1 MNDIHIGNFILEGDR
16 LVAYGRMALIALL
29 VLLATWVLA
38 RAAKWAFAKLVETV
52 PLLRRETGTG
62 ESFGLS
68 LGRIVSLLIW
78 LLGLVAIL
86 NVLNLGSV
94 TGPMETMLNNAMGFI
109 PNIIGAG
116 LILFIGHMLA
126 RIAKEL
132 VETILSTVDF
142 DRWAN
147 RGGID
152 QITGNS
158 TISRTIGTIVYIL
171 IIIPVIIAALQAL
184 QIEAISNPLVAM
196 LTRILDAVPAIIG
209 ASLVLGIGYVIARWV
224 AAMTQEVIAGLGADQ
239 SIGALGLLPAN
250 VQLSAVVSK
259 VVMVTVLLVAAIAAT
274 RLLDFPEL
282 TAVVDEVLRLG
293 GAIVFGGVIIA
304 AGFLIANFLATLI
317 SGAGG
322 DSLGTRLVRY
332 ATILLFSAMGLKYMG
347 IADSI
352 IEMAFGALVI
362 GGAAAAAIAFGL
374 GGRDAAA
381 RVLDDMRARP
391 ASPAAPRDKKAAPP
405 AD

>member
-1 MNDIHIGNFILEGDR
+1 M
-16 LVAYGRMALIALL
+16 AYGRVAIVALL
-29 VLLATWVLA
+29 ILLVTWILA
-38 RAAKWAFAKLVETV
+38 KAAKWAFAKLVDTI
-52 PLLRRETGTG
+52 PALRRTTGAG
-62 ESFGLS
+62 ESIGLS

-78 LLGLVAIL
+78 LFGLVAIL
-86 NVLNLGSV
+86 NILNLGSV
-94 TGPMETMLNNAMGFI
+94 TGPMETMLDNAMGFI

-132 VETILSTVDF
+132 VETVLATVDF

-147 RGGID
+147 RGGVER
-152 QITGNS
+152 ITGNS
-158 TISRTIGTIVYIL
+158 TISRTIGTVVYVL
-171 IIIPVIIAALQAL
+171 IIIPVVIAALQTL
-184 QIEAISNPLVAM
+184 QIESISTPLVIM
-196 LTRILDAVPAIIG
+196 LTEILDAVPAIIG
-209 ASLVLGIGYVIARWV
+209 ASLVLGIGFVIARWV
-224 AAMTQEVIAGLGADQ
+224 AEVTQELVAGLGADR
-239 SIGALGLLPAN
+239 SVEAIGLLPAE
-250 VQLSAVVSK
+250 VKLSTVVAK
-259 VVMVTVLLVAAIAAT
+259 IVLVTILLFATIAAT

-293 GAIVFGGVIIA
+293 GAVIFGGVIIA
-304 AGFLIANFLATLI
+304 VGFLVANFLASLV

-322 DSLGTRLVRY
+322 DGMGARLIRY

-362 GGAAAAAIAFGL
+362 GGAAAAALAFGL

-381 RVLDDMRARP
+381 RLLDDMRGAPGARP
-391 ASPAAPRDKKAAPP
+391 RGEAPP
-405 AD
+405 SVRP

>member
-1 MNDIHIGNFILEGDR
+1 MNDLHIGNFIIEGDR
-16 LVAYGRMALIALL
+16 LVAYGRMAFIALL
-29 VLLATWVLA
+29 ILLATWVLA
-38 RAAKWAFAKLVETV
+38 KAAKWGFAKLVETV
-52 PLLRRETGTG
+52 PLLRRETSTG

-78 LLGLVAIL
+78 LLGLIAIL

-94 TGPMETMLNNAMGFI
+94 TGPMEAMLAKAMGFI
-109 PNIIGAG
+109 PNIVGAG

-132 VETILSTVDF
+132 VETVLSTVDF

-147 RGGID
+147 RGGVD
-152 QITGNS
+152 QVTGNS
-158 TISRTIGTIVYIL
+158 SISRTIGTIVYVL
-171 IIIPVIIAALQAL
+171 IIIPVVIGALQAL
-184 QIEAISNPLVAM
+184 QIEAISGPLVAM
-196 LTRILDAVPAIIG
+196 LTRILDAVPNIIG
-209 ASLVLGIGYVIARWV
+209 ASIVLGLGFVIARWIASLV
-224 AAMTQEVIAGLGADQ
+224 QELVAGLGADQ
-239 SIGALGLLPAN
+239 SVAAIGLLPAN
-250 VQLSAVVSK
+250 IKVSAVANK
-259 VVMVTVLLVAAIAAT
+259 IVMVTVLLVAAIAAT

-293 GAIVFGGVIIA
+293 GAVLFGGVIIA
-304 AGFLIANFLATLI
+304 VGFLVANFLASLI
-317 SGAGG
+317 GGAGG
-322 DSLGTRLVRY
+322 DTLGTRMIRY

-362 GGAAAAAIAFGL
+362 GAAAAAALAFGL

-381 RVLDDMRARP
+381 RVLDDMRGKPVDRPSAR
-391 ASPAAPRDKKAAPP
+391 RTAPP
-405 AD
+405 PAE

>member
-1 MNDIHIGNFILEGDR
+1 MNDLHIGNFIIEGDR
-16 LVAYGRMALIALL
+16 LVAYGRMAFIALL
-29 VLLATWVLA
+29 ILLATWVLA
-38 RAAKWAFAKLVETV
+38 KAAKWGFAKLVETV
-52 PLLRRETGTG
+52 PLLRRETSTG

-78 LLGLVAIL
+78 LLGLIAIL

-94 TGPMETMLNNAMGFI
+94 TGPMEAMLAKAMGFI
-109 PNIIGAG
+109 PNIVGAG

-132 VETILSTVDF
+132 VETVLSTVDF

-147 RGGID
+147 RGGVD
-152 QITGNS
+152 QVTGNS
-158 TISRTIGTIVYIL
+158 SISRTIGTIVYVL
-171 IIIPVIIAALQAL
+171 IIIPVVIGALQAL
-184 QIEAISNPLVAM
+184 QIEAISGPLVAM
-196 LTRILDAVPAIIG
+196 LTRILDAVPNIIG
-209 ASLVLGIGYVIARWV
+209 ASIVLGLGFVIARWIASLV
-224 AAMTQEVIAGLGADQ
+224 QELVAGLGADQ
-239 SIGALGLLPAN
+239 SVAAIGLLPAN
-250 VQLSAVVSK
+250 IKVSAVANK
-259 VVMVTVLLVAAIAAT
+259 IVMVTVLLVAAIAAT

-293 GAIVFGGVIIA
+293 GAVLFGGVIIA
-304 AGFLIANFLATLI
+304 VGFLVANFLASLI
-317 SGAGG
+317 GGAGG
-322 DSLGTRLVRY
+322 DTLGTRMIRY

-362 GGAAAAAIAFGL
+362 GAAAAAALAFGL

-381 RVLDDMRARP
+381 RVLDDMRGKPADRPSAR
-391 ASPAAPRDKKAAPP
+391 RTAPP
-405 AD
+405 PAE

>member
-1 MNDIHIGNFILEGDR
+1 MNDLHIGNFIIEGDR
-16 LVAYGRMALIALL
+16 LVAYGRMAFIALL
-29 VLLATWVLA
+29 ILLATWVLA
-38 RAAKWAFAKLVETV
+38 KAAKWGFAKLVETV
-52 PLLRRETGTG
+52 PLLRRETSTG

-78 LLGLVAIL
+78 LLGLIAIL

-94 TGPMETMLNNAMGFI
+94 TGPMEAMLAKAMGFI
-109 PNIIGAG
+109 PNIVGAG

-132 VETILSTVDF
+132 VETVLSTVDF

-147 RGGID
+147 RGGVD
-152 QITGNS
+152 QVTGNS
-158 TISRTIGTIVYIL
+158 SISRTIGTIVYVL
-171 IIIPVIIAALQAL
+171 IIIPVVIGALQAL
-184 QIEAISNPLVAM
+184 QIEAISGPLVAM
-196 LTRILDAVPAIIG
+196 LTRILDAVPNIIG
-209 ASLVLGIGYVIARWV
+209 ASIVLGLGFVIARWIASLV
-224 AAMTQEVIAGLGADQ
+224 QELVAGLGADQ
-239 SIGALGLLPAN
+239 SVAAIGLLPATIK
-250 VQLSAVVSK
+250 VSAVANK
-259 VVMVTVLLVAAIAAT
+259 IVMVTVLLVTAIAAT

-293 GAIVFGGVIIA
+293 GAVLFGGVIIA
-304 AGFLIANFLATLI
+304 VGFLVANFLASLI
-317 SGAGG
+317 GGAGG
-322 DSLGTRLVRY
+322 DTLGTRMIRY

-362 GGAAAAAIAFGL
+362 GAAAAAALAFGL

-381 RVLDDMRARP
+381 RVLDDMRGKPADPPSAR
-391 ASPAAPRDKKAAPP
+391 RTAPP
-405 AD
+405 PAE

>member
-1 MNDIHIGNFILEGDR
+1 MNDLHIGNFIIEGDR
-16 LVAYGRMALIALL
+16 LVAYGRMAFIALL
-29 VLLATWVLA
+29 ILLATWVLA
-38 RAAKWAFAKLVETV
+38 KAAKWGFAKLVETV
-52 PLLRRETGTG
+52 PLLRRETSTG

-78 LLGLVAIL
+78 LLGLIAIL

-94 TGPMETMLNNAMGFI
+94 TGPMEAMLAKAMGFI
-109 PNIIGAG
+109 PNIVGAG

-132 VETILSTVDF
+132 VETVLSTVDF

-147 RGGID
+147 RGGVD
-152 QITGNS
+152 QVTGNS
-158 TISRTIGTIVYIL
+158 SISRTIGTIVYVL
-171 IIIPVIIAALQAL
+171 IIIPVVIGALQAL
-184 QIEAISNPLVAM
+184 QIEAISGPLVAM
-196 LTRILDAVPAIIG
+196 LTRILDAVPNIIG
-209 ASLVLGIGYVIARWV
+209 ASIVLGLGFVIARWIASLV
-224 AAMTQEVIAGLGADQ
+224 QELVAGLGADQ
-239 SIGALGLLPAN
+239 SVAAIGLLPAN
-250 VQLSAVVSK
+250 IKVSAVANK
-259 VVMVTVLLVAAIAAT
+259 IVMVTVLLVAAIAAT

-293 GAIVFGGVIIA
+293 GAVLFGGVIIA
-304 AGFLIANFLATLI
+304 VGFLVANFLASLI
-317 SGAGG
+317 GGAGG
-322 DSLGTRLVRY
+322 DTLGTRMIRY

-362 GGAAAAAIAFGL
+362 GAAAAAALAFGL

-381 RVLDDMRARP
+381 RVLDDMRGKPADRPSAR
-391 ASPAAPRDKKAAPP
+391 RAAPP
-405 AD
+405 PAE